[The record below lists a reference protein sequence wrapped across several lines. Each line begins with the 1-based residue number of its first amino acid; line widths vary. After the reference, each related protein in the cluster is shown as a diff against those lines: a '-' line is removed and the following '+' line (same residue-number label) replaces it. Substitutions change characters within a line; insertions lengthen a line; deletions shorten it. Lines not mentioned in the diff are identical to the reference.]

1 MAILCLLLLLLF
13 FVALAGV
20 LSCWP
25 SAPSRIYT
33 YPLCFLFATGVP
45 DAGGVPAFV
54 ELLAIAGGVPFLLL
68 LALAFFL
75 VVLIAVGTG
84 VTASC
89 ERGALLVLLALATFK
104 GAFFVVVLVLLGT
117 LEDFSPKLLAF
128 GPFFPNCARGQ

>member
-75 VVLIAVGTG
+75 VVLVAVGTG

-89 ERGALLVLLALATFK
+89 DRCLVSVASASNVQRSFLC
-104 GAFFVVVLVLLGT
+104 GSV
-117 LEDFSPKLLAF
+117 SPLRNV
-128 GPFFPNCARGQ
+128 GRFFPQALGFWPLFP